1 MSVEAC
7 GLLAPRIWVPGSR
20 VALLILFLLRATS
33 NALAT
38 LPGPPYSVPSSSS
51 NVMDSA
57 QPGPVCSMSRKLP
70 QPSPGPLSG
79 ACIRSRMLT
88 QSPSGDMESQKT
100 ELGTARLPALHIPV
114 AYRQTVGCFVATM
127 ASRIRYS
134 FYIRWSLRCPYP
146 PTLRIHTHCHHRLFS
161 VSSPPPQSLL
171 IPAVYPF

>member
-1 MSVEAC
+1 M
-7 GLLAPRIWVPGSR
+7 
-20 VALLILFLLRATS
+20 ILFLLRATS

-79 ACIRSRMLT
+79 VCIRFRMLT

-134 FYIRWSLRCPYP
+134 FYICWSLRCPYP
-146 PTLRIHTHCHHRLFS
+146 PTLRIHTHCHHRFFLRFFPAATILAHPSGLS
-161 VSSPPPQSLL
+161 VLRTPLKSCCSLYTL
-171 IPAVYPF
+171 